1 MHKDIGSNN
10 NEHAAEEPAMKRLIS
25 RCALALSATAVLGT
39 GAMAAEPASCKNVR
53 LGVVN
58 WTDVIATSAMA
69 QVLLDGLGYKTKQT
83 SASQQII
90 FAGIRD
96 QRLDLFLGYWNP
108 LMTQTI
114 TPFVEA
120 KQVKVLD
127 QPSLKDARATLA
139 VPTYLADKGLKS
151 FADIARFQKELGGKI
166 YGIEPGSGANT
177 QIKEMIAKNQF
188 GLGQFQLVESSE
200 AGMLSAVSRA
210 VKRNEAIVFFG
221 WAPHPM
227 NVNQQMTYLTGSD
240 DALGP
245 NEGMATVWTVTS
257 PDYASQCPNIH
268 RLLTNL
274 TFSAEDESR
283 MMQPLLD
290 HKDAL
295 TSARQWLKDHPQD
308 QQRWLEGVTTFDG
321 LPAAD
326 NLKLSLK

>member
-1 MHKDIGSNN
+1 MNKMLSCLLLTLSGVALVSTGAT
-10 NEHAAEEPAMKRLIS
+10 AAES
-25 RCALALSATAVLGT
+25 SA
-39 GAMAAEPASCKNVR
+39 CKNVR

-58 WTDVIATSAMA
+58 WTDVIATSAMT
-69 QVLLDGLGYKTKQT
+69 QVLLDGLGYQVKQT

-96 QRLDLFLGYWNP
+96 QRLDMFLGYWNP

-114 TPFVEA
+114 TPFVEQ
-120 KQVKVLD
+120 KQVRVLPE
-127 QPSLKDARATLA
+127 PSLKDARATLA
-139 VPTYLADKGLKS
+139 VPTYLAEKGLKS
-151 FADIARFQKELGGKI
+151 FADIAKFKKELGGKI

-177 QIKEMIAKNQF
+177 QIKAMIAKNQF
-188 GLGQFQLVESSE
+188 GLGDFQLVESSE
-200 AGMLSAVSRA
+200 AGMLSAVTRA

-227 NVNQQMTYLTGSD
+227 NVNQKMTYLTGSE

-245 NEGMATVWTVTS
+245 NEGMATVWTVTA
-257 PDYASQCPNIH
+257 PDYASRCPNVDK
-268 RLLTNL
+268 LLANL

-295 TSARQWLKDHPQD
+295 ESAKAWLKAHPQD

-321 LPAAD
+321 KPAAE
-326 NLKLSLK
+326 NLRLTAN

>member
-1 MHKDIGSNN
+1 
-10 NEHAAEEPAMKRLIS
+10 MKRLIS
-25 RCALALSATAVLGT
+25 SCVLALSGTAFLSSA
-39 GAMAAEPASCKNVR
+39 AMAADPAACQNVR
-53 LGVVN
+53 MGVVN
-58 WTDVIATSAMA
+58 WTDVIATSAMT

-114 TPFVEA
+114 TPFVDA
-120 KQVKVLD
+120 NQVKVLEA
-127 QPSLKDARATLA
+127 PSLKDARATLA
-139 VPTYLADKGLKS
+139 VPTYLADKGLKT
-151 FADIARFQKELGGKI
+151 FADIAKFEKELGGKI

-177 QIKEMIAKNQF
+177 QIKAMIAKNQF
-188 GLGQFQLVESSE
+188 GLGKFQLVESSE
-200 AGMLSAVSRA
+200 AGMLAAVDRA
-210 VKRNEAIVFFG
+210 VRRKEAVVFFG

-227 NVNQQMTYLTGSD
+227 NVNVQMTYLTGSD

-245 NEGMATVWTVTS
+245 NEGMATVWTVTA
-257 PDYASQCPNIH
+257 PTYAEKCPNIG

-274 TFSAEDESR
+274 TFTAEDESR

-295 TSARQWLKDHPQD
+295 ESARQWLKDHPHD
-308 QQRWLEGVTTFDG
+308 QARWLEGVTTFDG
-321 LPAAD
+321 KPAAQ
-326 NLKLSLK
+326 NLQLTSQ

>member
-1 MHKDIGSNN
+1 
-10 NEHAAEEPAMKRLIS
+10 MKRLIS
-25 RCALALSATAVLGT
+25 SCVLALSGTTFLGMSSATL
-39 GAMAAEPASCKNVR
+39 AAEPAACQNVR

-58 WTDVIATSAMA
+58 WTDVIATSALT
-69 QVLLDGLGYKTKQT
+69 QVMLDGLGYQTKQT

-120 KQVKVLD
+120 KQVKVLE

-139 VPTYLADKGLKS
+139 VPTYLADKGLKT
-151 FADIARFQKELGGKI
+151 FADIAKFEKELGGKI

-177 QIKEMIAKNQF
+177 QIKAMIAKNQF
-188 GLGQFQLVESSE
+188 GLGKFQLVESSE
-200 AGMLSAVSRA
+200 AGMLAAVDRA
-210 VKRNEAIVFFG
+210 VRRKEAVVFFG

-227 NVNQQMTYLTGSD
+227 NVNVQMTYLTGSQ

-245 NEGMATVWTVTS
+245 NEGMATVWTVTA
-257 PDYASQCPNIH
+257 PNYAEQCPNVS
-268 RLLTNL
+268 RLLSNL
-274 TFSAEDESR
+274 TFSAKDESK

-290 HKDAL
+290 HKDPL
-295 TSARQWLKDHPQD
+295 ESARQWLKDHPQD
-308 QQRWLEGVTTFDG
+308 KQRWLEGVTTFDG
-321 LPAAD
+321 KPAAD
-326 NLKLSLK
+326 NLKLTSN

>member
-1 MHKDIGSNN
+1 
-10 NEHAAEEPAMKRLIS
+10 MKRLIS
-25 RCALALSATAVLGT
+25 SCVLALTGTAFLTSATQ
-39 GAMAAEPASCKNVR
+39 AAEPAACRDVR

-58 WTDVIATSAMA
+58 WTDVIATSALT
-69 QVLLDGLGYKTKQT
+69 QVMLDGLGYKTKQT

-120 KQVKVLD
+120 KQVKVLE
-127 QPSLKDARATLA
+127 QPSLQDARATLA
-139 VPTYLADKGLKS
+139 VPTYLADKGLKT
-151 FADIARFQKELGGKI
+151 FADIAKFEKELGGKI

-177 QIKEMIAKNQF
+177 QIKAMIAKNQF
-188 GLGQFQLVESSE
+188 GLGKFQLVESSE
-200 AGMLSAVSRA
+200 AGMLAAVDRA
-210 VKRNEAIVFFG
+210 VRRKEAVVFFG

-227 NVNQQMTYLTGSD
+227 NVNIQMTYLTGSE

-245 NEGMATVWTVTS
+245 NEGMATVWTVTA
-257 PDYASQCPNIH
+257 PKYAEQCPNIG

-274 TFSAEDESR
+274 TFTAEAESR

-290 HKDAL
+290 HKDAFE
-295 TSARQWLKDHPQD
+295 SAKQWLKDHPED
-308 QQRWLEGVTTFDG
+308 KQRWLEGVTTFDG
-321 LPAAD
+321 KPAAE
-326 NLKLSLK
+326 NLQLTSK